1 MNDIAIIPMRAG
13 SKSIPHKNR
22 KKLLGR
28 PLFTYTLSEA
38 IFSNLSKVYIFKD
51 DEVIK
56 DYINKEY
63 YWTNKVECI
72 NRGAE
77 YAEDKASSESAMI
90 ELLEK
95 IDGSYDTISLI

>member
-13 SKSIPHKNR
+13 SKSIQNKNR

-28 PLFTYTLSEA
+28 PLFTYTLFEA
-38 IFSNLSKVYIFKD
+38 IFSNLSKVYIFTD

-72 NRGAE
+72 NRVAE
-77 YAEDKASSESAMI
+77 NTDDKASTESARI

-95 IDGSYDTISLI
+95 IDVSYDTISLI